1 MNTLRIV
8 RRRAVAV
15 SMPTEVPLTS
25 RPIEPFRDLLSA
37 ERWAGFQGAMRGGCA
52 AFAARPI
59 WCVNSTASGGGVA
72 ELLRT
77 MLSYVAG
84 AGIEAHWA
92 VISGD
97 AEFFAITKRIHNFI
111 HGSAGD
117 GGSLGDDERQT
128 YGQVLA
134 ANLSGLLNLIAPQS
148 VVLLHDPQ
156 TAGLVRPLQQHGCT
170 VVWRSH
176 IGALRSN
183 AHVDAAWAF
192 IEPHVR
198 DADLLVFSHRNYVPA
213 ILADAPTAIVA
224 PSIDPFSPKNTEL
237 APPTVHAILVAAG
250 LLAGAPPSTAPDFHR
265 FPGQMSEVHNRADL
279 LDGGPAPEASR
290 PLLLQVSRWDRLKD
304 HLGVLQGF
312 AHRTW
317 ADTDADLMLAGPE
330 TGSVA
335 DDPEAKQVLRELL
348 AQHAHLPERIRRR
361 VHIASLPTADRDEN
375 AAIVNALQRHATIVV
390 QKSIEEG
397 FGLTVTEA
405 MWKRRPVIASAVGGI
420 CEQVSNQR
428 TGVLLADPYDLDGFG
443 DAITELLSD
452 PDHARELA
460 AAGRASALNNFLHDR
475 HLRQYAELL
484 GAPGPAKSP

>member
-1 MNTLRIV
+1 
-8 RRRAVAV
+8 V
-15 SMPTEVPLTS
+15 STPTEVSLTS
-25 RPIEPFRDLLSA
+25 RSIEPFRDLLSA
-37 ERWAGFQGAMRGGCA
+37 ERWTGFQEVMRGGA
-52 AFAARPI
+52 TEFVARPI

-77 MLSYVAG
+77 MLSYVSG
-84 AGIEAHWA
+84 AGVEAHWA
-92 VISGD
+92 VIAGD

-117 GGSLGDDERQT
+117 GGSLGHDERQT
-128 YGQVLA
+128 YDQVMA
-134 ANLSGLLNLIAPQS
+134 ANLPGLLNLIAPQS

-176 IGALRSN
+176 IGALLSN
-183 AHVDAAWAF
+183 AYVDEAWAF
-192 IEPHVR
+192 IEPYVR
-198 DADLLVFSHRNYVPA
+198 DADILVFSELSYVPA

-224 PSIDPFSPKNTEL
+224 PSIDPFSPKNAEL
-237 APPTVHAILVAAG
+237 SPHTVHAILVAAG
-250 LLAGAPPSTAPDFHR
+250 LLAGGPPSATPAFRR
-265 FPGQMSEVHNRADL
+265 FTGQMSEVHSRAEL
-279 LDGGPAPEASR
+279 LDGGPAPDPGR
-290 PLLLQVSRWDRLKD
+290 PLVLQVSRWDRLKD

-312 AHRTW
+312 AHRTS
-317 ADTDADLMLAGPE
+317 ADTDVDLMLAGPA

-335 DDPEAKQVLRELL
+335 DDPEGKPVLHELL
-348 AQHAHLPERIRRR
+348 AQHANLPDRVRRR

-428 TGVLLADPYDLDGFG
+428 TGVLLADPYDLEGFG
-443 DAITELLSD
+443 EAVTELLSH
-452 PDHARELA
+452 PDHAREMA

-484 GAPGPAKSP
+484 GGLTIRTA